1 MPNVCSHILVVLKA
15 VSVTGSLLL
24 GLLLLLLLLLLQ
36 VADLMAAEL
45 RWGGS
50 RRRAEV
56 RNALAYLATFKPPAA
71 ATVAAS

>member
-1 MPNVCSHILVVLKA
+1 LG
-15 VSVTGSLLL
+15 VTTP
-24 GLLLLLLLLLLQ
+24 LLLLLLLQ

-56 RNALAYLATFKPPAA
+56 RNAMAYLATFKPPAA
-71 ATVAAS
+71 AKAK

>member
-24 GLLLLLLLLLLQ
+24 GLLLLLLLLQ